1 MVVVAID
8 GPSGVGKTTVSRAVA
23 DALGVPHLDTGS
35 YYRVATLATLRASG
49 DPAAEADVLDALD
62 DRSIDFVDGRLHLD
76 GSDASGLL
84 RTNEVTAAVSA
95 VASHAGVR
103 RLLVEHQRSWVAER
117 GGSAVVEGR
126 DIGTV
131 VFPDTPIK
139 VFLTADPAV
148 RARRRAADEEASGR
162 DVAEIETALM
172 ARDTADSTRE
182 VAPLQPAADAVVID
196 TSELSVA
203 DVVRRILDLVGAV

>member
-49 DPAAEADVLDALD
+49 DPATESDVLDALE
-62 DRSIDFVDGRLHLD
+62 DRTIDFVDGRLHLD
-76 GSDASGLL
+76 GSDVSGLL
-84 RTNEVTAAVSA
+84 RTTEVTAAVSA
-95 VASHAGVR
+95 VAAHAGVR
-103 RLLVEHQRSWVAER
+103 QLLVDHQRSWVAER

-139 VFLTADPAV
+139 VFLTADQAV
-148 RARRRAADEEASGR
+148 RAARRAADEEASGR
-162 DVAEIETALM
+162 DIAEIETALM

-203 DVVRRILDLVGAV
+203 EVVGRILDLVGAV

>member
-1 MVVVAID
+1 VVVVAID
-8 GPSGVGKTTVSRAVA
+8 GPSGVGKTTVSKAVA

-49 DPAAEADVLDALD
+49 DPAAESEVLDALD

-76 GSDASGLL
+76 GSDVSGLL
-84 RTNEVTAAVSA
+84 RNDDVTAAVSA
-95 VASHAGVR
+95 VAAHAGVR

-117 GGSAVVEGR
+117 GGSAIVEGR

-131 VFPDTPIK
+131 VFPHTPIK

-148 RARRRAADEEASGR
+148 RARRRAADAEASGR
-162 DVAEIETALM
+162 DIGEIETALM

-196 TSELSVA
+196 TSDLSVA